1 MAYLKSMERYIAF
14 LRGINV
20 SGQKI
25 IKMEMLR
32 TAASDA
38 GFGDVKT
45 YIQSGNL
52 IFTSD
57 ENDEN
62 QLITKIEELIEVNFG
77 FHTDVIVRKRSDIT
91 AIVNLPLFD
100 PMKSDDEKKFY
111 VTFLKN
117 ENSQDLEF
125 PIFSKNREI
134 ELFQGNGRE
143 IFSVCTL
150 YKGVYGFPNAFI
162 EKLTGIPSTTRN
174 PITLRKIL
182 EV

>member
-1 MAYLKSMERYIAF
+1 MERYIAF

-32 TAASDA
+32 KLASDA
-38 GFGDVKT
+38 GFGDAKT

-57 ENDEN
+57 EKDEN
-62 QLITKIEELIEVNFG
+62 KLILKTEELIEMNFG
-77 FHTDVIVRKRSDIT
+77 FRTDVIIRKRFDIE

-111 VTFLKN
+111 ITFLKH
-117 ENSQDLEF
+117 ESPQAPEF
-125 PIFSKNREI
+125 PTFSKNREI

-150 YKGVYGFPNAFI
+150 HKGVYGFPNAFV
-162 EKLTGIPSTTRN
+162 EKLTGIPATSRN

>member
-1 MAYLKSMERYIAF
+1 MERYIAF

-25 IKMEMLR
+25 IKMEALR
-32 TAASDA
+32 NVISNA

-45 YIQSGNL
+45 YIQSGNIL
-52 IFTSD
+52 FTSV

-62 QLITKIEELIEVNFG
+62 QLIQKIEDLVEMHFG
-77 FHTDVIVRKRSDIT
+77 FRTDVIVRKRSEIET
-91 AIVNLPLFD
+91 VVNLPLFD

-111 VTFLKN
+111 ITFLKH
-117 ENSQDLEF
+117 ENAKAIDF
-125 PIFSKNREI
+125 PVFSKNKDI

-150 YKGVYGFPNAFI
+150 HKGVYGFPNAFV